1 MSKQWYQKQLRM
13 VQTVMREIDIKNYDA
28 KGVVNYLK
36 SVHANVII
44 VNAGGVVDFFDNE
57 TELGRP
63 NRFRTNENVLGDLTR
78 ECHAAGIRVMVRVD
92 FRGVEQE
99 RYERAP
105 HWFGQNKD
113 GSPQMGWTR
122 IYRPCYNSVYPN
134 SHAVEFIRQMMTKY
148 PIDGVWENSVG
159 FGMGPCYCSVCR
171 ENYRRDTGKEIPTG
185 DNYAAP
191 EFDDYRAW
199 KAGCADVHIRLLRDT
214 VKSFG
219 EDKAFCSEIF
229 GMFHAGNALQTGID
243 LYNAKDHFDF
253 LVSPAFLTG
262 AGTLGLPYDNLT
274 QAASSIRFL
283 KSIQP
288 AKQAVLLYGNN
299 GTKWRYVKDPAVEN
313 KLWMWEAAAVGGGY
327 WNCLFNGQHPGATH
341 DIRAARMEEEV
352 YGYLLDNEK
361 ILEDKLPIAEVGI
374 LYVKAARDT
383 FGKDDETK
391 DGYGVFIK
399 GLERVLTENHVQ
411 YSFVPDLDL
420 KSEDLAGLKAL
431 LVPNAACLSDEQ
443 NELIRNFVQNGGGL
457 IAGYETSLYD
467 DNAKR
472 RDDFGL
478 ADVFGVHF
486 TGMRRDTSMDCY
498 QLINAPEHPIL
509 AALQPESTQML
520 INGGE
525 TLLVT
530 RDEKAPAAAVASYIP
545 RIENQPP
552 EHAWIPN
559 HVTPFPTVAA
569 NTYGAGKVVYFANQV
584 EKLCHMNGHD
594 DYIDLYMGALNY
606 VLREPLFLTAKAP
619 HGVHVALMEDPAAPG
634 DLVLSLVN
642 TCGAQRRPIREVVPV
657 CDLRIRLRGCALTSL
672 ENMLHAEDFTACAAE
687 EDGIPCVD
695 ILIPKL
701 SMFAAAHIKVE
712 KK

>member
-1 MSKQWYQKQLRM
+1 MAKQWYQQQLRM

-28 KGVVNYLK
+28 KGVVEYLK

-57 TELGRP
+57 TELNRP

-105 HWFGQNKD
+105 HWFGQHKD
-113 GSPQMGWTR
+113 GSAQIAWTR

-134 SHAVEFIRQMMTKY
+134 RHAVEFIREMMTKY

-159 FGMGPCYCSVCR
+159 FGMGPCYCPICR
-171 ENYRRDTGKEIPTG
+171 ENYRLATGKEIPTG

-199 KAGCADVHIRLLRDT
+199 KAGCADAHIRLLRDT

-219 EDKAFCSEIF
+219 EEKAFCSEIF

-262 AGTLGLPYDNLT
+262 AGTLGMPYDNLT

-288 AKQAVLLYGNN
+288 QKQAVLLYGNN
-299 GTKWRYVKDPAVEN
+299 GTKWRYVKDPAIEN

-352 YGYLLDNEK
+352 YKYLLDNEET
-361 ILEDKLPIAEVGI
+361 LDGKLPVKDVGI

-411 YSFVPDLDL
+411 YSFIPDLDL
-420 KSEDLAGLKAL
+420 KAEDLSGLKAL

-443 NELIRNFVQNGGGL
+443 IELIRQYVKNGGGL
-457 IAGYETSLYD
+457 IAGFETSLYD
-467 DNAKR
+467 ENAKR
-472 RDDFGL
+472 RSDFGL

-486 TGMRRDTSMDCY
+486 TGMRRDTSLDCY
-498 QLINAPEHPIL
+498 QLIRSPKHPVL
-509 AALQPESTQML
+509 AKIDTDHTEML

-530 RDEKAPAAAVASYIP
+530 ADENGAQMVASYIP

-552 EHAWIPN
+552 EHAWIPE
-559 HVTPFPTVAA
+559 HKTPFPTVAA
-569 NTYGAGKVVYFANQV
+569 NEYGAGKVVYFANQV

-594 DYIDLYMGALNY
+594 DYFDLYMGALDY
-606 VLREPLFLTAKAP
+606 VIASPLTLTADAP
-619 HGVHVALMEDPAAPG
+619 QGVHIALMEDPAAPG
-634 DLVLSLVN
+634 DYVLSLVN

-657 CDLRIRLRGCALTSL
+657 CDLTLRLNGCKLASL
-672 ENMLHAEDFTACAAE
+672 ENMLNAEDFCAE
-687 EDGIPCVD
+687 SVENGVEIR
-695 ILIPKL
+695 IPKL
-701 SMFAAAHIKVE
+701 SMFAAAHVKVE
-712 KK
+712 KN

>member
-1 MSKQWYQKQLRM
+1 MEKQWYHKQLRM

-28 KGVVNYLK
+28 KGVVEYLK

-57 TELGRP
+57 TELNRP

-113 GSPQMGWTR
+113 GSAQMGWTR

-134 SHAVEFIRQMMTKY
+134 RHAVEFIRQMMEKY

-159 FGMGPCYCSVCR
+159 FGMGPCYCPTCR
-171 ENYRRDTGKEIPTG
+171 ENYRLATGKEIPTG

-199 KAGCADVHIRLLRDT
+199 KAGCADAHIRLLRDT

-262 AGTLGLPYDNLT
+262 AGTLGMPYDNLT

-288 AKQAVLLYGNN
+288 QKQAVLLYGNN
-299 GTKWRYVKDPAVEN
+299 GTKWRYVKDPAIEN

-352 YGYLLDNEK
+352 YKYLLDNEE
-361 ILEDKLPIAEVGI
+361 ILEGKLPVKDVGI

-391 DGYGVFIK
+391 DGYGIFIK

-411 YSFVPDLDL
+411 YSFIPDLDL
-420 KSEDLAGLKAL
+420 KAEDLAGLKAL

-443 NELIRNFVQNGGGL
+443 AALIRDYVKNGGGL
-457 IAGYETSLYD
+457 IAGFETSLYD
-467 DNAKR
+467 ENAKR
-472 RDDFGL
+472 RNDFAL

-486 TGMRRDTSMDCY
+486 TGMRRDTSFDCY
-498 QLINAPEHPIL
+498 QLINAPEHPVL
-509 AALQPESTQML
+509 AKIDTEHTQML

-530 RDEKAPAAAVASYIP
+530 AAENGAQAVASYIP

-552 EHAWIPN
+552 EHAWIPD

-569 NTYGAGKVVYFANQV
+569 NIYGAGKVVYFANQV

-594 DYIDLYMGALNY
+594 DYFDLYMGALEY
-606 VLREPLFLTAKAP
+606 VLSDALTLTADAP
-619 HGVHVALMEDPAAPG
+619 HGVHAALMEDPAKPG
-634 DLVLSLVN
+634 DYVLSMVN

-657 CDLRIRLRGCALTSL
+657 YDLRIRLSGCTLASL
-672 ENMLHAEDFTACAAE
+672 ENMLHAEGFTAE
-687 EDGIPCVD
+687 NTDDGVEIR
-695 ILIPKL
+695 IPKL
-701 SMFAAAHIKVE
+701 EMFAAARVTVC
-712 KK
+712 KKA